1 MGFGTQAFTKD
12 RLFAAGKPSNNAQT
26 VQRFALHDRGWPVNC
41 CGIQVLRSL
50 RQPTERADGL
60 D

>member
-41 CGIQVLRSL
+41 CGIQVLRS
-50 RQPTERADGL
+50 PSSAD
-60 D
+60 